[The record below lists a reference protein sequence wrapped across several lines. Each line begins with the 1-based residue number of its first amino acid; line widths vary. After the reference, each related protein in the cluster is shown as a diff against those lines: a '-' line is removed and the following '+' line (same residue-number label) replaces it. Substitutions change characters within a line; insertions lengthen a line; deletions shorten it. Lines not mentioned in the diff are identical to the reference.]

1 MSISEAAEDI
11 AVRNKVVKVVL
22 VGSPNV
28 GKSAIFNY
36 LTGSYVA
43 VSNYPGTTV
52 DISTGHFKY
61 GLQRFEIIDTPGMY
75 SLIPLTEEERVTRL
89 LLTRQL
95 SDVVVHVVDAKNLR
109 RMLNMTIQLIDAGL
123 PVILNLNI
131 MDEAQN
137 MGMLINIQL
146 LEKMLG
152 IPVIATSA
160 VNKAGLEALRK
171 AISQYKQLQPSIF
184 KLNDELEQAI
194 TKISALLTCSY
205 GMSKR
210 ITALLLL
217 QGDPMVLNSVAQ
229 TEKAWLEIVAVID
242 CLALKNK
249 NNLDALVA
257 IEQQAII
264 DKIVDPVVRCA
275 SFERQPL
282 KNMADWLG
290 KITRQPLTGIPI
302 LCLVLYFGLYQFV
315 GKFGAGYLVDYINDS
330 VFVPIINP
338 IVVMGANDYIP
349 WEWLRSLLAG
359 EYGIFTMGFRYAT
372 AIILPIVGTF
382 FLVFALL
389 EDTGYLPRL
398 AMLVDSVF
406 RYFGLNGRAVIPLT
420 LGLGCGT
427 MAVVVTRTL
436 ESKRERLL
444 ATFLLSLTI
453 PCSAQLG
460 VVLALLSHNTTI
472 VTIWS
477 AYMLLV
483 FASVGWLSAQ
493 FIPGSR
499 SAFYMEIPPLRLPLA
514 GNVLKKAYAR
524 MAWYFM
530 EILPVF
536 IITSILLWA
545 GDCSGILARMIR
557 YVEPFMV
564 FIGLP
569 PAAAQAFLLG
579 FFRRDYGAAGLYDL
593 AVAGKLTDAQ
603 LLTAAVALTLF
614 VPCVAQLAVMVKER
628 GLVISLAMV
637 VVIIMIAFGSAA
649 LIHNVLNLL
658 AL

>member
-1 MSISEAAEDI
+1 
-11 AVRNKVVKVVL
+11 VRDKAVKVVL

-52 DISTGHFKY
+52 DISTGHFNY
-61 GLQRFEIIDTPGMY
+61 GRQRFEIIDTPGMY
-75 SLIPLTEEERVTRL
+75 SFIPLTEEEKVTRL

-95 SDVVVHVVDAKNLR
+95 PDIVVHVVDAKNVR

-123 PVILNLNI
+123 PVILTLNI

-137 MGMLINIQL
+137 MGLLINVQL

-160 VNKAGLEALRK
+160 VKKVGLESLKRV
-171 AISQYKQLQPSIF
+171 IYQYKQVQPNIF

-194 TKISALLTCSY
+194 TKISARLSCSY
-205 GMSKR
+205 GLSQR
-210 ITALLLL
+210 ITTLLLL
-217 QGDPMVLNSVAQ
+217 QGDPMVLNMAQ
-229 TEKAWLEIVAVID
+229 TEKAWTEIAAIMAD
-242 CLALKNK
+242 LLLKNK
-249 NNLDALVA
+249 NNLTALVA
-257 IEQQAII
+257 IEQQAIV
-264 DKIVDPVVRCA
+264 DKIVAKVVKYA
-275 SFERQPL
+275 SFDRQHL
-282 KNMADWLG
+282 RNMAGYLG
-290 KITRQPLTGIPI
+290 KITREPWTGIPI

-315 GKFGAGYLVDYINDS
+315 GKFGAGYLVDYINNS

-338 IVVMGANDYIP
+338 VVAMGANDYIP

-359 EYGIFTMGFRYAT
+359 EYGVFTMGFRYAT

-427 MAVVVTRTL
+427 MAVMVTRTL

-483 FASVGWLSAQ
+483 FVSVGWLSAQ
-493 FIPGSR
+493 LIPGRR
-499 SAFYMEIPPLRLPLA
+499 SAFYMEIPPLRLPLV
-514 GNVLKKAYAR
+514 GNVLKKAYTR
-524 MAWYFM
+524 MTWYFM

-536 IITSILLWA
+536 IVTSVLLWA
-545 GDCSGILARMIR
+545 GDHSGILGMMIQSI
-557 YVEPFMV
+557 EPYMAFV
-564 FIGLP
+564 GLP

-593 AVAGKLTDAQ
+593 AVAGKLTDEQ

-628 GLVISLAMV
+628 GLGMSVAMV
-637 VVIIMIAFGSAA
+637 TVIIMIAFGSAV
-649 LIHNVLNLL
+649 LIHNVLKLL
-658 AL
+658 AIQM

>member
-1 MSISEAAEDI
+1 M
-11 AVRNKVVKVVL
+11 VRDRAMKVVL

-52 DISTGHFKY
+52 DIATGHFKY
-61 GLQRFEIIDTPGMY
+61 GSQRFEIVDTPGMY

-89 LLTRQL
+89 LLTRQFP
-95 SDVVVHVVDAKNLR
+95 DVVIHVVDAKNLR

-137 MGMLINIQL
+137 MGLLINIQL

-160 VNKAGLEALRK
+160 VNKIGLDTLKK
-171 AISQYKQLQPSIF
+171 AISQYKQVQPSIF

-194 TKISALLTCSY
+194 TKISALLCCSY
-205 GMSKR
+205 GLSKR

-217 QGDPMVLNSVAQ
+217 QGDPMALNITQ
-229 TEKAWLEIVAVID
+229 NEKEWTEIVAIID
-242 CLALKNK
+242 CLSVKNK
-249 NNLDALVA
+249 NSLAALVA

-264 DKIVDPVVRCA
+264 DKIVANVVRYA

-282 KNMADWLG
+282 RNMAGWLG
-290 KITRQPLTGIPI
+290 KISRKPCTGIPI
-302 LCLVLYFGLYQFV
+302 LCLVLYCGLYQFV
-315 GKFGAGYLVDYINDS
+315 GKFGAGYLVDYINNS

-338 IVVMGANDYIP
+338 IVTMVVNAYIP
-349 WEWLRSLLAG
+349 WDWLRSLLAG
-359 EYGIFTMGFRYAT
+359 EYGVFTMGFRYAT

-382 FLVFALL
+382 FLAFALL

-398 AMLVDSVF
+398 AMLVDSIF

-427 MAVVVTRTL
+427 MAVMVTRTL
-436 ESKRERLL
+436 ESKRERVL

-460 VVLALLSHNTTI
+460 VVLALLSHNITA

-483 FASVGWLSAQ
+483 FVIVGWLSAQ
-493 FIPGSR
+493 LIPGNR
-499 SAFYMEIPPLRLPLA
+499 SAFYMEIPPLRLPLV

-545 GDCSGILARMIR
+545 GDRSGILDQMIR
-557 YVEPFMV
+557 YVEPCMA

-569 PAAAQAFLLG
+569 PEAAQAFLLG

-593 AVAGKLTDAQ
+593 VVAGRLTDAQ

-628 GLVISLAMV
+628 GLGISLAMV
-637 VVIIMIAFGSAA
+637 AVIIMIAFGSAA
-649 LIHNVLNLL
+649 LIYNMLNLVSL
-658 AL
+658 

>member
-1 MSISEAAEDI
+1 MRDTAI
-11 AVRNKVVKVVL
+11 KVVL

-52 DISTGHFKY
+52 DISTGHFKFS
-61 GLQRFEIIDTPGMY
+61 GQRFEVIDTPGMY
-75 SLIPLTEEERVTRL
+75 SLIPLTEEEKVTRL
-89 LLTRQL
+89 LLTRQVP
-95 SDVVVHVVDAKNLR
+95 DVVVHVVDAKNLR

-137 MGMLINIQL
+137 MGMLIDVSL

-160 VNKAGLEALRK
+160 VNRIGLEALK
-171 AISQYKQLQPSIF
+171 KTVGQYKRVKPSVF
-184 KLNDELEQAI
+184 KLSDGIEQSV
-194 TKISALLTCSY
+194 TKISGLLTRTY
-205 GMSKR
+205 GLSKR

-217 QGDPMVLNSVAQ
+217 QGDAMTFSIAQ
-229 TEKAWLEIVAVID
+229 TEAAWPKIAAAIEQLSSN
-242 CLALKNK
+242 KK
-249 NNLDALVA
+249 NNLDALIATERQV
-257 IEQQAII
+257 IV
-264 DKIVDPVVRCA
+264 DKIVVKAVRYA
-275 SFERQPL
+275 RFERHKMKML
-282 KNMADWLG
+282 AEWLG
-290 KITRQPLTGIPI
+290 RVTREPLTGIP
-302 LCLVLYFGLYQFV
+302 LVCLVLYFGLYQFV
-315 GKFGAGYLVDYINDS
+315 GKFGAGYLVDYINNS
-330 VFVPIINP
+330 VFVPIISP
-338 IVVMGANDYIP
+338 VAEGVANAYIP
-349 WEWLRSLLAG
+349 WEWLRSLLVG

-382 FLVFALL
+382 FLAFAIL

-398 AMLVDSVF
+398 AMLVDSIF

-427 MAVVVTRTL
+427 MAVMVTRTL

-460 VVLALLSHNTTI
+460 VVLALLSHNSAAVI
-472 VTIWS
+472 LWSVYMVLIFVT
-477 AYMLLV
+477 
-483 FASVGWLSAQ
+483 VGWLSAK
-493 FIPGSR
+493 FVPGHR

-514 GNVLKKAYAR
+514 SNVIKKAYTR
-524 MAWYFM
+524 MSWYFM

-536 IITSILLWA
+536 IVTSVVLWA
-545 GDCSGILARMIR
+545 GDRSGILNTMIQ
-557 YVEPFMV
+557 YVEPAMV
-564 FIGLP
+564 LIGLP
-569 PAAAQAFLLG
+569 PETAQAFLLG

-603 LLTAAVALTLF
+603 LVVAAVALTLF
-614 VPCVAQLAVMVKER
+614 VPCVAQFAIMVKER
-628 GLVISLAMV
+628 GLITAGAMV
-637 VVIIMIAFGSAA
+637 VLIVMVAFVSAA
-649 LIHNVLNLL
+649 LVHQVLQLL
-658 AL
+658 LF

>member
-1 MSISEAAEDI
+1 MRDKA
-11 AVRNKVVKVVL
+11 VKVVL

-52 DISTGHFKY
+52 DISTGRFNY
-61 GLQRFEIIDTPGMY
+61 GRQRFEIIDTPGMY
-75 SLIPLTEEERVTRL
+75 SLIPLTEEEKVTRL

-95 SDVVVHVVDAKNLR
+95 PDIVVHVVDAKNVR

-123 PVILNLNI
+123 PVILTLNI

-137 MGMLINIQL
+137 MGLLINVQL

-160 VNKAGLEALRK
+160 VKKVGLESLKRV
-171 AISQYKQLQPSIF
+171 IYQYKQVQPNIF

-194 TKISALLTCSY
+194 TKISARLSCSY
-205 GMSKR
+205 GLGQR
-210 ITALLLL
+210 ITTLLLL
-217 QGDPMVLNSVAQ
+217 QGDPMVLNMAQ
-229 TEKAWLEIVAVID
+229 TEKAWTEIAA
-242 CLALKNK
+242 LMAGLSLKNK
-249 NNLDALVA
+249 NNLAALVA

-264 DKIVDPVVRCA
+264 DKIVAKVVRYA
-275 SFERQPL
+275 SFDRQPL
-282 KNMADWLG
+282 RNMAGYLG
-290 KITRQPLTGIPI
+290 KITREPWTGIPI

-315 GKFGAGYLVDYINDS
+315 GKFGAGYLVDYINNS

-338 IVVMGANDYIP
+338 VVAMGANTYIP

-359 EYGIFTMGFRYAT
+359 EYGVFTMGFRYAT

-427 MAVVVTRTL
+427 MAVMVTRTL

-483 FASVGWLSAQ
+483 FVSVGWLSAQ
-493 FIPGSR
+493 LIPGSR
-499 SAFYMEIPPLRLPLA
+499 SAFYMEIPPLRLPLV
-514 GNVLKKAYAR
+514 GNVLKKAYTR
-524 MAWYFM
+524 MTWYFM

-536 IITSILLWA
+536 IVTSVLLWA
-545 GDCSGILARMIR
+545 GDHSGILGMMIQSI
-557 YVEPFMV
+557 EPYMV
-564 FIGLP
+564 FVGLP

-593 AVAGKLTDAQ
+593 TVAGKLTDAQ

-628 GLVISLAMV
+628 GLGMSVAMV
-637 VVIIMIAFGSAA
+637 TVIIMIAFGSAA
-649 LIHNVLNLL
+649 LIHNVLKLL
-658 AL
+658 AIQM